1 MKEKLRIVTFTIIL
15 SIFSISLFAGG
26 QQEAVTGDKKAAA
39 GGTVTFMMWGGA
51 GEKETVEGYL
61 APFLEQNPDI
71 TVEIITPPNYGDV
84 LQTMIAGKT
93 PPDIC
98 YLGFP
103 EFVQYHKEGQ
113 LTNLQK
119 YADKSTLFSADDFN
133 PAHLKSFSDVSTG
146 DLYAVPKDWSTYV
159 VYYNE
164 DMFRNAGLPTPLE
177 LYNKGEWTMD
187 KFLEVAQALTTDDV
201 SGLLFNYGRWKTFIP
216 YFAPDWI
223 ESETKLHI
231 NTPEFIQAINYIND
245 LNVRYG
251 VNPTPDQLQ
260 DISPA
265 DRFAQQKG
273 AMYIIGRWMTMRYL
287 KDDLPF
293 GWNVVPM
300 PTMNGKA
307 HTWVDMVG
315 YAIPKDAKNP
325 DAAWRVIEYLTGV
338 EGQSAVAA
346 SGHAIPIRLSVADSG
361 AFLRSVRAGFNN
373 EAFIAIKDAAPI
385 LVFNNF
391 VKIFYDTMGTKLNMV
406 FTGQETAEAVC
417 AELQKTVDELLKE

>member
-1 MKEKLRIVTFTIIL
+1 MNKGLRIIGFTIIFL
-15 SIFSISLFAGG
+15 LIVSFGLFANGK
-26 QQEAVTGDKKAAA
+26 QDEATA

-61 APFLEQNPDI
+61 APFLKQNPDI
-71 TVEIITPPNYGDV
+71 TVEIITPGDYGDV
-84 LQTMIAGKT
+84 LQTMVAGGT
-93 PPDIC
+93 PPDVC

-119 YADKSTLFSADDFN
+119 YADASTIFDADDFH
-133 PAHLKSFSDVSTG
+133 PDHLASFSDTATG
-146 DLYAVPKDWSTYV
+146 DIYSVPKDISTYV

-164 DMFRNAGLPTPLE
+164 DMFKAAGLPTPLE
-177 LYNKGEWTMD
+177 LYNKGEWTMG
-187 KFLEVAQALTTDDV
+187 KFLEVAKVLTTDDV
-201 SGLLFNYGRWKTFIP
+201 HGLLFNYGRWKTFIP

-223 ESETKLHI
+223 VSKTKLDI
-231 NTPEFIQAINYIND
+231 NTPEFIRAVNYIND
-245 LNVRYG
+245 LNVKHG
-251 VNPTPDQLQ
+251 VNPTPDQLR

-265 DRFAQQKG
+265 DRFSQGKG

-287 KDDLPF
+287 KADLPF

-300 PTMNGKA
+300 PEMNGKA

-315 YAIPKDAKNP
+315 YAVPRDSKNP

-338 EGQSAVAA
+338 EGQIPVAE
-346 SGHAIPIRLSVADSG
+346 SGHAIPIRLSVANSG

-373 EAFIAIKDAAPI
+373 EAHLVLEDAAPI
-385 LVFNNF
+385 LVFDNF
-391 VKIFYDTMGTKLNMV
+391 VKIFYDTMGAKLNMV
-406 FTGQETAEAVC
+406 FTGQKTAEEVC
-417 AELQKTVDELLKE
+417 AEIQKIVDGLLKQ